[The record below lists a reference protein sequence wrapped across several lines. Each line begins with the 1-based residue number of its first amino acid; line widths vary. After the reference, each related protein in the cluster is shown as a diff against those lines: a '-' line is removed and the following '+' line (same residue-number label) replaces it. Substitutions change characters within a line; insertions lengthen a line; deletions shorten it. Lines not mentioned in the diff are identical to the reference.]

1 MVFWESVIET
11 ILQRFFLQESGGVME
26 QLEAAVNDKQKQDA
40 SIQSTLDSIKDSLK
54 AEQKKKKQLSKQMSD
69 VSLFNFLININ
80 HFLCP
85 PTGFW
90 LVFFLKVSVTNAFL
104 LF

>member
-1 MVFWESVIET
+1 
-11 ILQRFFLQESGGVME
+11 ME

-69 VSLFNFLININ
+69 VSLFTFLIN
-80 HFLCP
+80 
-85 PTGFW
+85 
-90 LVFFLKVSVTNAFL
+90 
-104 LF
+104 